1 MNVKR
6 RATAGAVAWRFRVA
20 ESRVEARPKLSVP
33 IKECERP
40 KSSEDEIKNLGDER
54 IKCMLRGHFLTCI
67 CTFLVL
73 EFSSVIWYTSKIIR
87 CSPELFVQFSII
99 CNLPVD
105 DFLDK
110 VR

>member
-54 IKCMLRGHFLTCI
+54 IKCMLRGYFFDMYLYLCGAGVFI
-67 CTFLVL
+67 CDLVYEQDYSL
-73 EFSSVIWYTSKIIR
+73 QSR
-87 CSPELFVQFSII
+87 II
-99 CNLPVD
+99 CPIQYHLQSVD
-105 DFLDK
+105 G
-110 VR
+110 